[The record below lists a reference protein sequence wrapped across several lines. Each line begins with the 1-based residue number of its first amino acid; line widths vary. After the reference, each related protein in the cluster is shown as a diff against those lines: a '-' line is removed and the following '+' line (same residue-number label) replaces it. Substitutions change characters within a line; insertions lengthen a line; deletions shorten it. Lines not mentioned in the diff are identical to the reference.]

1 MNSHKSPDSRDRMVS
16 LIFSKCGLIYGRE
29 FSGRWE
35 GINEDEVRADWK
47 RELGAVLDKP
57 QAVMHALTHL
67 PDDKPPTVLQFRKL
81 CINRP
86 IAFVPALPAPDV
98 TPARK
103 LEVRAML
110 GKARRFVMGGAA

>member
-1 MNSHKSPDSRDRMVS
+1 MDSRKSLVD
-16 LIFSKCGLIYGRE
+16 LIFAKCTLVYGRD
-29 FSGRWE
+29 FTGRWE
-35 GINEDEVRADWK
+35 GMAMDEVKADWM
-47 RELGAVLDKP
+47 RELGTLLDKP
-57 QAVMHALTHL
+57 QAVRHALTHL

-86 IAFVPALPAPDV
+86 VEFVPALPAPAA

-110 GKARRFVMGGAA
+110 DKARRFVVGGAA